1 MNIISYG
8 GGVQTAALLVLTTQG
23 KIKNPA
29 THYVFAD
36 TGSELQ
42 ATYDHVDLMFDYTS
56 DYLRPPHTERI
67 EFKVVRTDLGPLH
80 EWCGEMMLPMYFA
93 DGGFY
98 RRQCTYRWKISP
110 VRKWLREQG
119 AKKATVQ
126 IGISKEES
134 HRMKDA
140 NVKWIT
146 HRWPLYELGL
156 NRQDCIN
163 IIQQA
168 GLPVPPKSSCFMCP
182 YRKVSEWHKLRAEAP
197 AEFEKAVEYEKKQE
211 GMYLCYKGKP
221 LEQIIG
227 MQETLFESEECGGY
241 CWT

>member
-1 MNIISYG
+1 MEIISYG
-8 GGVQTAALLVLTTQG
+8 GGVQTAALLVLTVQG
-23 KIKNPA
+23 RVDNPA
-29 THYVFAD
+29 THAVFAD

-42 ATYDHVDLMFDYTS
+42 ATYDHIELMFDYA
-56 DYLRPPHTERI
+56 LGQGIGFE
-67 EFKVVRTDLGPLH
+67 VVRTDKGSLH
-80 EWCGEMMLPMYFA
+80 KWTGEMMLPMYFA
-93 DGGFY
+93 NGGPY

-110 VRKWLREQG
+110 IRKWLREQG
-119 AKKATVQ
+119 AKEATAQ

-134 HRMKDA
+134 HRMKAAD
-140 NVKWIT
+140 VKWIT

-182 YRKVSEWHKLRAEAP
+182 YRKVSEWQKLRAETP
-197 AEFEKAVEYEKKQE
+197 EEFEKAVEYEKKIE

-221 LEQIIG
+221 LNQVIG

>member
-1 MNIISYG
+1 MEIISYG
-8 GGVQTAALLVLTTQG
+8 GGVQTAALLVLTAQG
-23 KIKNPA
+23 KIDSPA
-29 THYVFAD
+29 TCAVFAD

-42 ATYDHVDLMFDYTS
+42 ATYDHAEIMFDYAIGNGI
-56 DYLRPPHTERI
+56 DFR
-67 EFKVVRTDLGPLH
+67 VVKTDLGNLH
-80 EWCGEMMLPMYFA
+80 KWDGEMMLPMYFA

-110 VRKWLREQG
+110 IRKWLREQG
-119 AKKATVQ
+119 VKKATVQ

-134 HRMKDA
+134 HRMKEA

-146 HRWPLYELGL
+146 HRWPLYEMGMD
-156 NRQDCIN
+156 RQDCIN
-163 IIQQA
+163 VLHDA
-168 GLPVPPKSSCFMCP
+168 GIPVPPKSSCFMCP

-197 AEFEKAVEYEKKQE
+197 AEFERAVEYEQRQE

>member
-23 KIKNPA
+23 KLENPA
-29 THYVFAD
+29 THAVFAD

-42 ATYDHVDLMFDYTS
+42 ATYDHVELMFDHALGS
-56 DYLRPPHTERI
+56 GIDFR
-67 EFKVVRTDLGPLH
+67 VVQTDKGPLH
-80 EWCGEMMLPMYFA
+80 EWDGAQMLPMYFE

-98 RRQCTYRWKISP
+98 RRQCTNHWKIKP
-110 VRKWLREQG
+110 IRKWLREQG
-119 AKKATVQ
+119 AKKAIVQ

-134 HRMKDA
+134 HRIKEA

-182 YRKVSEWHKLRAEAP
+182 YRRVSEWHKLRAEAP
-197 AEFEKAVEYEKKQE
+197 AEFDKAVEYEKKQE

>member
-8 GGVQTAALLVLTTQG
+8 GGVQTTALLVLTLQG
-23 KIKNPA
+23 KVESPA
-29 THYVFAD
+29 THAVFAD

-56 DYLRPPHTERI
+56 DYLRPPHMERI
-67 EFKVVRTDLGPLH
+67 GIKVVRTDLGPLH
-80 EWCGEMMLPMYFA
+80 GWDGEMMLPMYFA

-110 VRKWLREQG
+110 IRKWLREQG

-134 HRMKDA
+134 HRIKEA

-182 YRKVSEWHKLRAEAP
+182 YRRVSEWHKLR
-197 AEFEKAVEYEKKQE
+197 E
-211 GMYLCYKGKP
+211 GRI
-221 LEQIIG
+221 QA
-227 MQETLFESEECGGY
+227 
-241 CWT
+241 

>member
-8 GGVQTAALLVLTTQG
+8 GGVQTTALLVLTAQG
-23 KIKNPA
+23 KIENPA
-29 THYVFAD
+29 THAVFAD

-42 ATYDHVDLMFDYTS
+42 TTYDHVELMFDYAIS
-56 DYLRPPHTERI
+56 QGIMFD
-67 EFKVVRTDLGPLH
+67 VVRTDKGRLH
-80 EWCGEMMLPMYFA
+80 EWDKPTMLPMYFE

-98 RRQCTYRWKISP
+98 RRQCTNHWKIKP
-110 VRKWLREQG
+110 IRKWLREQG
-119 AKKATVQ
+119 AKKASVQ
-126 IGISKEES
+126 IGITKDES

-140 NVKWIT
+140 DVKWIT

-156 NRQDCIN
+156 DRQGCIN
-163 IIQQA
+163 VISGA

-182 YRKVSEWHKLRAEAP
+182 YRKVSEWHKLRAEMP
-197 AEFEKAVEYEKKQE
+197 NEFNKAVEYEKKQD
-211 GMYLCYKGKP
+211 GMYLSYKGKP